1 MFKQAMN
8 DHSDNSPERSNAPSR
23 QDVPEIPD
31 QEQDDPVWQLLGNA
45 SKQEPSSF
53 FARNVI
59 RETRALAQ
67 PTLATRLQSLFT
79 SKRLLALSCSCLLVI
94 LGIQLWPSHQPGEST
109 SSNGQEVYTEPSLAL
124 SELIIEENLNAAAE
138 DPSIY
143 TRDEIVAMIG
153 F

>member
-1 MFKQAMN
+1 MN
-8 DHSDNSPERSNAPSR
+8 DHLDNSPEPSDIRSR
-23 QDVPEIPD
+23 QSMPEIPD
-31 QEQDDPVWQLLGNA
+31 QEKNDPVWQLLGNA
-45 SKQEPSSF
+45 SKKEPSDF
-53 FARNVI
+53 FARNII

-79 SKRLLALSCSCLLVI
+79 PKRLLAVSCSCLLII
-94 LGIQLWPSHQPGEST
+94 LGIQLWSTDQPAQTTAATAEDI
-109 SSNGQEVYTEPSLAL
+109 YTEPSLTL
-124 SELIIEENLNAAAE
+124 GELIIEENLNAAAE

>member
-1 MFKQAMN
+1 MN
-8 DHSDNSPERSNAPSR
+8 DHSNNSPEPSDARSR
-23 QDVPEIPD
+23 QSMPEIPD
-31 QEQDDPVWQLLGNA
+31 QEKNDPVWQLLGNA
-45 SKQEPSSF
+45 SKQAPSDF
-53 FARNVI
+53 FARNII

-79 SKRLLALSCSCLLVI
+79 PKRLLAVSCSCLLII
-94 LGIQLWPSHQPGEST
+94 LGIQLWSTDQPAQTTAATAEDI
-109 SSNGQEVYTEPSLAL
+109 YTEPSLTL
-124 SELIIEENLNAAAE
+124 GELIIEENLNAAAE

>member
-1 MFKQAMN
+1 MN
-8 DHSDNSPERSNAPSR
+8 DHSNNSPEPSDARSR
-23 QDVPEIPD
+23 QSMPEIPD
-31 QEQDDPVWQLLGNA
+31 QEKNDPVWQLLGNA
-45 SKQEPSSF
+45 SKKEPSDF
-53 FARNVI
+53 FARNII

-79 SKRLLALSCSCLLVI
+79 PKRLLAVSCSCLLII
-94 LGIQLWPSHQPGEST
+94 LGIQFWSTDQPAQTT
-109 SSNGQEVYTEPSLAL
+109 SATAEDIYTEPSLTL
-124 SELIIEENLNAAAE
+124 GELIIEENLNAAAE